1 MKNLKS
7 IFLLAIMFIA
17 CQTVLAQT
25 DKGIEYYNNKDYANA
40 VKCFQQAAEQGDA
53 ISQNYMGECYF
64 YGNGVTKNLQEAAK
78 WYRKA
83 AVQGNANA
91 QNSLGYCYENG
102 EGVTKDLQEAV
113 KWYRKA
119 AEQGYAN
126 AQRHLGYCYNYGEGV
141 TKDLQEAVK
150 WYRKAAEQGDA
161 VAQYNLGNSYA
172 FGEGVTKN
180 FQEAVKWYQKAA
192 DNNGNAKGKYLLGLC
207 YYHGRGVTR
216 DIQKGESLIREAA
229 YDGLDEAKEK
239 LDDMRT
245 ADADRRGNAL
255 LSAYIRKYGKR
266 AAAAMDKCQPYVGM
280 SEGALRDFA
289 FASQDGNFNPF
300 LFQGVI
306 GAYKIYKPNGYLRI
320 LNAGNNLHL
329 RYPSVVYV
337 RNGRVSALK
346 W

>member
-1 MKNLKS
+1 MKKIKS
-7 IFLLAIMFIA
+7 VFLLAIMLIA
-17 CQTVLAQT
+17 CQTVFAQF
-25 DKGIEYYNNKDYANA
+25 DKGIEYYSNKDYANA

-53 ISQNYMGECYF
+53 KSQNYMGECYY
-64 YGNGVTKNLQEAAK
+64 YGDGVTKNLQEAAK

-83 AVQGNANA
+83 AEQGNADA
-91 QNSLGYCYENG
+91 QSSLGYCYYFG
-102 EGVTKDLQEAV
+102 EGVTKNFQEAV

-119 AEQGYAN
+119 AEQGN
-126 AQRHLGYCYNYGEGV
+126 VGAQN
-141 TKDLQEAVK
+141 
-150 WYRKAAEQGDA
+150 
-161 VAQYNLGNSYA
+161 NLGNCYYN
-172 FGEGVTKN
+172 GEGVTKN

-192 DNNGNAKGKYLLGLC
+192 EQGNTDGKYNLGLC

-216 DIQKGESLIREAA
+216 DIQKAESLIREAA

-289 FASQDGNFNPF
+289 LASQDGNFNPF

-306 GAYKIYKPNGYLRI
+306 GAYKIYKPNGYLRT
-320 LNAGNNLHL
+320 LNAGYNLHL

>member
-17 CQTVLAQT
+17 CQTVFAQF
-25 DKGIEYYNNKDYANA
+25 DKGVEYYKKGDYGNA
-40 VKCFQQAAEQGDA
+40 AKCFQQAAEQGDA
-53 ISQNYMGECYF
+53 
-64 YGNGVTKNLQEAAK
+64 
-78 WYRKA
+78 
-83 AVQGNANA
+83 NA
-91 QNSLGYCYENG
+91 QCNLGAFYLQG
-102 EGVTKDLQEAV
+102 LGVPKNLQEAV

-119 AEQGYAN
+119 ADQGN
-126 AQRHLGYCYNYGEGV
+126 ASAQCNLAGCYENGI
-141 TKDLQEAVK
+141 
-150 WYRKAAEQGDA
+150 
-161 VAQYNLGNSYA
+161 
-172 FGEGVTKN
+172 GVTKN

-192 DNNGNAKGKYLLGLC
+192 EQGHAKSKYFLGLC
-207 YYHGRGVTR
+207 YYRGRGVTR
-216 DIQKGESLIREAA
+216 DIQKAKSLFTDAA
-229 YDGLDEAKEK
+229 YDGFDEAKEM
-239 LDDMRT
+239 LDNMRT

-255 LSAYIRKYGKR
+255 KSAYIRKYGKR

-320 LNAGNNLHL
+320 LNAGYNLHL